1 MFLKEQPPGG
11 DSRRSTGLLQVNTPR
26 RKQMSQ
32 LTPEE
37 EEKILA
43 SPPKGTFALM
53 LLVGALIFAGW
64 AYMFFFMFLEH
75 GPVK

>member
-1 MFLKEQPPGG
+1 
-11 DSRRSTGLLQVNTPR
+11 
-26 RKQMSQ
+26 MSQ

-53 LLVGALIFAGW
+53 LLSVR
-64 AYMFFFMFLEH
+64 
-75 GPVK
+75 

>member
-1 MFLKEQPPGG
+1 
-11 DSRRSTGLLQVNTPR
+11 
-26 RKQMSQ
+26 MSQ

-37 EEKILA
+37 EQKILD
-43 SPPKGTFALM
+43 SPPMGTFALM

-75 GPVK
+75 GPVS